1 MGLLAF
7 VPALILFLPVPFGT
21 TVPAIA
27 MAILAPVVLE
37 RDGLAVVVGA
47 RVGLAGT
54 AAMVSGMIFSVIK
67 AVLYLVESVISQDQR
82 L

>member
-47 RVGLAGT
+47 LVGLAGT
-54 AAMVSGMIFSVIK
+54 AMVSGMIFSVIK

>member
-47 RVGLAGT
+47 LVGLAGT
-54 AAMVSGMIFSVIK
+54 AMVSGMIFGLIK

>member
-7 VPALILFLPVPFGT
+7 VPALILFLPVPFGN

-47 RVGLAGT
+47 LVGLAGT
-54 AAMVSGMIFSVIK
+54 AMVSGMIFGVKK

>member
-1 MGLLAF
+1 VGLLAF

-47 RVGLAGT
+47 LVGLAGT
-54 AAMVSGMIFSVIK
+54 AMVSGMIFGLIK